1 MNSFVRNMQLCRVVR
16 VLLVVA
22 MLCVATSSLHAQY
35 NKAYFFWMGREHI
48 IENRYRDA
56 IRSLNILLGVDKD
69 AYEGYFLRGVAKYNL
84 EDLLG
89 ADADF
94 SQAININPVYTLAY
108 QYRAITRARLGN
120 YEDALADFAE
130 AISLRPDQEGIY
142 FSRGVT
148 LLLSGRFGAAIEDF
162 DTFIHY
168 DPKVADAY
176 LNRGLCYL
184 SLKDTVRARAE
195 FDMAIRTNRE
205 SPDGYNRRGSL
216 LMEQNQP
223 QEALADF
230 NQAIV
235 CDTTYLPSY
244 FNRALA
250 YSKLKRP
257 GDALRDFDHVL
268 RIDSTSA
275 VTYFNRAILRTQ
287 IGDYNSALEDYN
299 QVAFYSPDNVLVY
312 YNRALL
318 YSRLND
324 PHAAIKDYTR
334 AIELYPDFAAAYI
347 NRAELKRRIGDMRGS
362 KSDVQIANRKIA
374 EYRSRLWDTTSI
386 SSYADTSRRFN
397 RLLSFDTK
405 LTAKR
410 LAVNQE
416 GKNISLLPLFKFS
429 MHNNVKAA
437 DANAGKYYVPAID
450 TLVQRLGGA
459 PYVFSNR
466 TTDIATDSLVRLSRQ
481 MAEHTTDNYEELFR
495 LGVAQSLVRQYTSSV
510 GTFSVLVE
518 LYPTD
523 PFVYI
528 NRSTV
533 RAEMTDFI
541 SSISQGYGRITI
553 DSDPANKLRSGTTR
567 TYDYDEAI
575 ADLNKA
581 AKLRPD
587 LAYIYYNR
595 GNLQAI
601 SGRLPEAFDDY
612 TRAIELNPDFA
623 EAYYNRGLVQIYMKD
638 TRKGCLDVS
647 KAGELGVEQAYTVLN
662 LYARPEHD

>member
-1 MNSFVRNMQLCRVVR
+1 MGFVRNITGRR
-16 VLLVVA
+16 LLRLVIVVA
-22 MLCVATSSLHAQY
+22 MFCAVTTLSAQY

-56 IRSLNILLGVDKD
+56 IRSLNILLNVDRD
-69 AYEGYFLRGVAKYNL
+69 AYEGFFLRGVAKYNL

-94 SQAININPVYTLAY
+94 SQAIHINPVYTLAY

-120 YEDALADFAE
+120 YEDALSDFAE

-148 LLLSGRFGAAIEDF
+148 LLLSGRFESAIKDF

-184 SLKDTVRARAE
+184 SLKDTLRAREE
-195 FDMAIRTNRE
+195 FDKAIRTNRE

-216 LMEQNQP
+216 LMEQNRAK
-223 QEALADF
+223 EALEDF

-235 CDTTYLPSY
+235 CDTTYAPSY

-250 YSKLKRP
+250 LSRLKRP
-257 GDALRDFDHVL
+257 GDALRDFDYVL
-268 RIDSTSA
+268 QLDSTSS

-287 IGDYNSALEDYN
+287 VGDYNRALEDYN
-299 QVAFYSPDNVLVY
+299 QVAYYSPDNVLVY

-318 YSRLND
+318 YARLGD
-324 PHAAIKDYTR
+324 PYSAIDDYSR
-334 AIELYPDFAAAYI
+334 AIDLYPDFAAAYI
-347 NRAELKRRIGDMRGS
+347 NRAELKRRTGDVRGA

-374 EYRSRLWDTTSI
+374 EYRSRLWDTTSV

-405 LTAKR
+405 LSAKR
-410 LAVNQE
+410 LAESQ
-416 GKNISLLPLFKFS
+416 GGSNISLLPLFKFS
-429 MHNNVKAA
+429 MHNNVRQA
-437 DANAGKYYVPAID
+437 DANGGKYYVPAID
-450 TLVQRLGGA
+450 TLTRRLGGA

-466 TTDIATDSLVRLSRQ
+466 ATDIATDSLVRLSRD
-481 MAEHTTDNYEELFR
+481 MAENITDDYEELFR
-495 LGVAQSLVRQYTSSV
+495 LGVTQSLVRQYTSSV
-510 GTFSVLVE
+510 GTFSTLIE

-523 PFVYI
+523 AFLYI

-553 DSDPANKLRSGTTR
+553 DTDPANKLRSGTTR